1 MLFPELD
8 IENFNNKFNKENFF
22 YIKKKLT
29 PDQFDKIRL
38 LGEKSIITEQKITRI
53 YPHENL
59 FSHVIGQIDD
69 DNNGISGIEKS
80 LDEDLKKSNKKL
92 KLTLDTN
99 IQFLVRNELINF
111 EKIFKS
117 QGSAALLMNI
127 NSGEILSLVSL
138 PDFNINK
145 RDEITD
151 ANLLIG

>member
-8 IENFNNKFNKENFF
+8 IENFNNKFNKGNFF

-92 KLTLDTN
+92 KLTLDTY

-111 EKIFKS
+111 
-117 QGSAALLMNI
+117 
-127 NSGEILSLVSL
+127 
-138 PDFNINK
+138 
-145 RDEITD
+145 
-151 ANLLIG
+151 